1 MLSRTK
7 LQEIKERHGWDI
19 AKASYMGLKILM
31 LWLALFLI
39 NHTLIGLAVV
49 HGESMEPT
57 LWEGDVLLCQK
68 FPGFEPCRND
78 VVLCRTGKGYENELV
93 KRVVGLPGDEINIQE
108 DGTVYVNGKP
118 ETVISNKEGNRNGD
132 VSYPLTVPQG
142 QYYVMGD
149 NRAVSL
155 DSRYSGI
162 GTIPLE
168 RIDGKVLFC
177 IFSPRVF
184 RKIN

>member
-1 MLSRTK
+1 M
-7 LQEIKERHGWDI
+7 
-19 AKASYMGLKILM
+19 AKVSYMALKILA

-39 NHTLIGLAVV
+39 NHMLFGLAVV

-57 LWEGDVLLCQK
+57 LWEGDVLICRK
-68 FPGFEPCRND
+68 SPGFEPCRND

-93 KRVVGLPGDEINIQE
+93 KRVIGLPGDEINIQE
-108 DGTVYVNGKP
+108 NGTVCVNGKP
-118 ETVISNKEGNRNGD
+118 ETVISNKEGNRMGD
-132 VSYPLTVPQG
+132 VSYPFTVPQG

-155 DSRYSGI
+155 DSRYSEI
-162 GTIPLE
+162 GTIPKE
-168 RIDGKVLFC
+168 KIDGKVLRC
-177 IFSPRVF
+177 IFSPKYF